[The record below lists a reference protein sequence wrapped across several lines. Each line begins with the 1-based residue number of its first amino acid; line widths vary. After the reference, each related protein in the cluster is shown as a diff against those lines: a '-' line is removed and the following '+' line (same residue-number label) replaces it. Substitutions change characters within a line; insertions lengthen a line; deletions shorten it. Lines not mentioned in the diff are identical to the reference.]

1 MFSQKTQDIAK
12 LYTERHATRGGV
24 FGEAPH
30 ANYGYWTREGM
41 SIDAACES
49 LTDAVAGAAGIGP
62 GDRVLDVGC
71 GYAAGAVHIM
81 KSRQPASMVGIDAT
95 DIRIESAREYIQK
108 QGFSHKISV
117 QVGDA
122 TALDFGD
129 GAFSRLIAIEC
140 AFHFNTRLD
149 FLREAARVLA
159 PGGGLGMS
167 DIILRRGADPEE
179 FRARVHFPVGS
190 NGRMDVPENVYD
202 ADAYADLLRGL
213 GFEEVRIEV
222 ITDQTLP
229 PFIVHL
235 EGVARRLKD
244 ERGAR
249 RLRAAQIY
257 REYIDLGLEYVLV
270 SARKPKR

>member
-1 MFSQKTQDIAK
+1 MFSQKTQDIAS
-12 LYTERHATRGGV
+12 LYTKRHETRGGV

-41 SIDAACES
+41 TIDEACES
-49 LTDAVAGAAGIGP
+49 LTGAAGIGP

-71 GYAAGAVHIM
+71 GYAAGSVHIM
-81 KSRQPASMVGIDAT
+81 KSRQPTSILGIDAT
-95 DIRIESAREYIQK
+95 DVRIETARQYIEK
-108 QGFSHKISV
+108 QGLADKIAV

-129 GAFSRLIAIEC
+129 GSFSKLIAIEC
-140 AFHFNTRLD
+140 AFHFNTRRD

-167 DIILRRGADPEE
+167 DIILRKGADPQE
-179 FRARVHFPVGS
+179 FRERVNFAVVAYC
-190 NGRMDVPENVYD
+190 RLDFPENVYD
-202 ADAYADLLRGL
+202 ADGYADLLRSL
-213 GFEEVRIEV
+213 GFEEVRIDA

-235 EGVARRLKD
+235 ERVARQSRD
-244 ERGAR
+244 EKGAR

-257 REYIDLGLEYVLV
+257 REYISLGLEYVLV

>member
-1 MFSQKTQDIAK
+1 
-12 LYTERHATRGGV
+12 
-24 FGEAPH
+24 
-30 ANYGYWTREGM
+30 
-41 SIDAACES
+41 
-49 LTDAVAGAAGIGP
+49 
-62 GDRVLDVGC
+62 
-71 GYAAGAVHIM
+71 
-81 KSRQPASMVGIDAT
+81 
-95 DIRIESAREYIQK
+95 
-108 QGFSHKISV
+108 V

>member
-1 MFSQKTQDIAK
+1 VNRS
-12 LYTERHATRGGV
+12 H
-24 FGEAPH
+24 
-30 ANYGYWTREGM
+30 
-41 SIDAACES
+41 
-49 LTDAVAGAAGIGP
+49 AVAGAAGIGP

-71 GYAAGAVHIM
+71 GYAAGSVHIM
-81 KSRQPASMVGIDAT
+81 KSRQPTSILGIDAT
-95 DIRIESAREYIQK
+95 DVRIETARQYIEK
-108 QGFSHKISV
+108 QGLADKIAV

-129 GAFSRLIAIEC
+129 GSFSKLIAIEC
-140 AFHFNTRLD
+140 AFHFNTRRD

-167 DIILRRGADPEE
+167 DIILRKGADPQE

-190 NGRMDVPENVYD
+190 NGRLDIPENVYD
-202 ADAYADLLRGL
+202 ADGYADLLRSL
-213 GFEEVRIEV
+213 GFEEVRIDA

-235 EGVARRLKD
+235 ERVARQSRD
-244 ERGAR
+244 EKGAR

-257 REYIDLGLEYVLV
+257 REYISLGLEYVLV